1 MAVKMDRLVDMVARS
16 DVVLVATS
24 ATHDVITLD
33 VVVSAM
39 CQRPE
44 KPLLIIDVSLP
55 VNTSEKVTSVDNVK
69 LFTMASLDAIAAEN
83 VARRKGEISRA
94 ERIIRQEMAR
104 IEDERKTREANAVIR
119 EYSMECERI
128 RREEAERAKCAIGDS
143 SCDKVI
149 EDMSHSIVKMISAEF
164 IKNLRKAAIDGDRET
179 CEAAAK
185 LLGIRLSEQYDV
197 SRNKAQK
204 TQED

>member
-1 MAVKMDRLVDMVARS
+1 MVGVIAKNLVGKGPETVFVTNRTFERALELAKELDGMAVKMDRLVDMVARS

-83 VARRKGEISRA
+83 VVRRKGEISRA
-94 ERIIRQEMAR
+94 ERIIRTTRSE
-104 IEDERKTREANAVIR
+104 ERR
-119 EYSMECERI
+119 
-128 RREEAERAKCAIGDS
+128 
-143 SCDKVI
+143 
-149 EDMSHSIVKMISAEF
+149 
-164 IKNLRKAAIDGDRET
+164 
-179 CEAAAK
+179 
-185 LLGIRLSEQYDV
+185 
-197 SRNKAQK
+197 
-204 TQED
+204 